1 MAIWR
6 MCVCVCVCVL
16 YMVFVRTGE
25 ERREAVCVFKGLK
38 SPSCSKSPL
47 STWPRPP
54 HYHHQHHQYHHQRQ
68 HQQNVAYSD
77 NLHVHK
83 VDRRWKHSSHRSIKR
98 VFRGADWIQGWNWSR
113 TLAQIAGTSLG
124 SRYWP
129 QLVFLSALVQAHWW
143 LWPCFEYICMVTMI
157 CWINSCRC
165 WQRMVGPRSYRVV
178 FFNWSARFSVP
189 KWKTSCSQP
198 GLVFHEIFNVKNF
211 LVGWASVF
219 ILTLKIGRTS

>member
-1 MAIWR
+1 MYLFQAGFLKFREHKILAKYNYLAHVSK
-6 MCVCVCVCVL
+6 CVCAYCI

-83 VDRRWKHSSHRSIKR
+83 VDRRWKHSSHWSIKR
-98 VFRGADWIQGWNWSR
+98 VFRNWSR

-124 SRYWP
+124 SRLTSVGVP
-129 QLVFLSALVQAHWW
+129 VRTLLVQAHWW

-165 WQRMVGPRSYRVV
+165 S
-178 FFNWSARFSVP
+178 
-189 KWKTSCSQP
+189 
-198 GLVFHEIFNVKNF
+198 
-211 LVGWASVF
+211 
-219 ILTLKIGRTS
+219 

>member
-6 MCVCVCVCVL
+6 VCVCVRVL
-16 YMVFVRTGE
+16 YMVFVRTRE

-129 QLVFLSALVQAHWW
+129 QLVFLSVRKWYKRIGDFDLVLNIFVWW
-143 LWPCFEYICMVTMI
+143 PWSVELIPAGVHKKHCQRHYGPRRSLLWPV
-157 CWINSCRC
+157 S
-165 WQRMVGPRSYRVV
+165 
-178 FFNWSARFSVP
+178 
-189 KWKTSCSQP
+189 
-198 GLVFHEIFNVKNF
+198 LV
-211 LVGWASVF
+211 W
-219 ILTLKIGRTS
+219 